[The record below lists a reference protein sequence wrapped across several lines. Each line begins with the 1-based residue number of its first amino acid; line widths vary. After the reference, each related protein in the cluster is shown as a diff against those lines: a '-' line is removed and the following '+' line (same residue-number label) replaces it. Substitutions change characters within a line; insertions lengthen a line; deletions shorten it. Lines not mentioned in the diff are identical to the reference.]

1 MIPNRFV
8 FRETLRLELVFL
20 EKEARDLVDKHVPID
35 DQENMT
41 YAQLDGILRVID
53 PALSQEINNLIGRSV
68 DS

>member
-1 MIPNRFV
+1 MIPNRSV
-8 FRETLRLELVFL
+8 VRETLRLELVLL
-20 EKEARDLVDKHVPID
+20 EAEARDLVDKHVPID

>member
-1 MIPNRFV
+1 MIPDRSDS
-8 FRETLRLELVFL
+8 RETLRLGLVL
-20 EKEARDLVDKHVPID
+20 LQAKARDLVDKHVPID